1 MHESIWHILPGGKMT
16 TNCIYEVALCYQ
28 VFLFLLG
35 GIIREYSLFSKNEDK
50 IRDERIVKI

>member
-1 MHESIWHILPGGKMT
+1 MT

-35 GIIREYSLFSKNEDK
+35 GIIREYSLGELFSKSEGK